1 MEVAKTLMMQID
13 WARHLYTGWQNLALE
28 RSHAFWFRYMERTL

>member
-13 WARHLYTGWQNLALE
+13 WARHLYTGWQNLAL
-28 RSHAFWFRYMERTL
+28 AN